1 MLDHEVENVR
11 NMFRKMFGIQI
22 TAQQAIDLTNSRV
35 EYDKNLEQL
44 KTNDIVYNR
53 NIEKASEVGF
63 QYLIDVIRAL
73 SGGGQ

>member
-35 EYDKNLEQL
+35 EYNKNLEQL